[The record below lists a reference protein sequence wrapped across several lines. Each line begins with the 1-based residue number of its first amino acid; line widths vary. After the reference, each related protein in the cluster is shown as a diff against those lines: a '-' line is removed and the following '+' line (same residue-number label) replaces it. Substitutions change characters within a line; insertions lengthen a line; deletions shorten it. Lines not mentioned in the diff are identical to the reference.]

1 MTEKDFFERLR
12 QSNYPVVV
20 DFWAPWCG
28 PCKMIDPQLKKLDKE
43 YEGQVEVW
51 KINADEQP
59 QLLRQLHIYGIP
71 TLVSFK
77 DGREVARQTGV
88 APYPVLAGLFEAA
101 ISGET
106 PQPVAISMTW
116 IDRLLR
122 IAVAAALFFL
132 AYLGDFK
139 GIYLLF
145 VGLSGVAFFSAVHD
159 RCPVWQALKPRLTAL
174 LNPNRS
180 QE

>member
-1 MTEKDFFERLR
+1 MCAPGLCGEKMTEKDFFERLR
-12 QSNYPVVV
+12 QSNHPVVV

-88 APYPVLAGLFEAA
+88 APYPVLAGLFD
-101 ISGET
+101 
-106 PQPVAISMTW
+106 Q
-116 IDRLLR
+116 R
-122 IAVAAALFFL
+122 IL
-132 AYLGDFK
+132 AYNAADAERK
-139 GIYLLF
+139 
-145 VGLSGVAFFSAVHD
+145 VGGAVLAG
-159 RCPVWQALKPRLTAL
+159 RTIVEIK
-174 LNPNRS
+174 RS
-180 QE
+180 R